1 MTNTPTFFEGPEK
14 KLEIAVVEGTSLRE
28 MGDDFWHRIV
38 QTCEAQVL
46 SKISSDVLDA
56 YLLSESSLFVAEDYV
71 TMITC
76 GRTQLVR
83 AAASLIEAI
92 GQERIG
98 SLFYERKNEH
108 FPDSQPTTFFED
120 AKTLNGLV
128 EGHALQFGLEH
139 EHAVRVF
146 QSKRPYTPHPN
157 DTTLEILMH
166 GIAPSCAAAFC
177 KGEPSSGPQTLADEL
192 GLFSSVMEK
201 PQIDEFCFTPAG
213 YSVNALGRSK
223 HHKTQHGEPG
233 YATYHVTPEELGSY
247 VSFETNID
255 FRDSLEEVTRNVISH
270 FRPVSFDIVSFTPSP
285 FDVAPTF
292 DKYSRRNHVCDQVG
306 GFTINFFHFFE
317 DFDGPRP
324 PIPLPL

>member
-1 MTNTPTFFEGPEK
+1 
-14 KLEIAVVEGTSLRE
+14 

-38 QTCEAQVL
+38 QSCGAQVL
-46 SKISSDVLDA
+46 SKISSQELDA

-92 GQERIG
+92 GEARIG

-108 FPDSQPTTFFED
+108 FPDSQPTSFFED
-120 AKTLNGLV
+120 ARTLNQLIQ
-128 EGHALQFGLEH
+128 GHALQFGLEH
-139 EHAVRVF
+139 EHAIRVF
-146 QSKRPYTPHPN
+146 QSQRPYTPHAN

-166 GIAPSCAAAFC
+166 GIAPDRATVFC
-177 KGEPSSGPQTLADEL
+177 EGASAKGSRPVATEL
-192 GLFSSVMEK
+192 GLFECVMQD
-201 PQIDEFCFTPAG
+201 PQIDEFCFAPAG
-213 YSVNALGRSK
+213 YSVNALG
-223 HHKTQHGEPG
+223 GEKSGDSG

-255 FRDSLEEVTRNVISH
+255 FRGSLETIAKKVISH
-270 FRPVSFDIVSFTPSP
+270 FRPASFDIVCFTPAD
-285 FDVAPTF
+285 FDATPSF
-292 DKYSRRNHVCDQVG
+292 ERYSMRNHVREEVG

-324 PIPLPL
+324 PIQLPL

>member
-1 MTNTPTFFEGPEK
+1 
-14 KLEIAVVEGTSLRE
+14 
-28 MGDDFWHRIV
+28 MGDAFWHRIV
-38 QTCEAQVL
+38 ETCEAQVL
-46 SKISSDVLDA
+46 SKISNDQLDA

-92 GQERIG
+92 GEPRIG

-120 AKTLNGLV
+120 AKRLNSLIN
-128 EGHALQFGLEH
+128 GHALQFGLEH

-146 QSKRPYTPHPN
+146 QSTRPYQSHPS

-166 GIAPSCAAAFC
+166 GIAPDCAGKFCQGSEQPPGSSHAAQWALFD
-177 KGEPSSGPQTLADEL
+177 GVFEEPL
-192 GLFSSVMEK
+192 
-201 PQIDEFCFTPAG
+201 IDEFCFQPAG
-213 YSVNALGRSK
+213 YSVNALGNSK
-223 HHKTQHGEPG
+223 NGSSG

-255 FRDSLEEVTRNVISH
+255 FRDSLEAIARRVIGH
-270 FRPVSFDIVSFTPSP
+270 FNPVSFDIVTFTPGSMP
-285 FDVAPTF
+285 LVPNFER
-292 DKYSRRNHVCDQVG
+292 YSRRNHVREQVG